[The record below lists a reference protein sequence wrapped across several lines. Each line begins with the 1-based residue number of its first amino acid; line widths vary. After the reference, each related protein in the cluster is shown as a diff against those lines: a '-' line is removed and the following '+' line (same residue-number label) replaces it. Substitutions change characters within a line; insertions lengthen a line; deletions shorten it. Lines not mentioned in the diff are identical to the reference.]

1 MSAAMRLTSVRIFVD
16 DLERAAAFYEGV
28 VGLKRSTT
36 AATAILYEDAPSIV
50 VEIGDADARREGLL
64 GRFTGVGFE
73 TGNAQ
78 ALYADL
84 QSRGVPLHGPP
95 EKQYWGGI
103 LLFAEDPAGN
113 TITFVEYPAAATP
126 LRGQ

>member
-36 AATAILYEDAPSIV
+36 APTAILFEDSPSIV
-50 VEIGDADARREGLL
+50 VEIGDDEARREGLL

-73 TGNAQ
+73 TEDAQ
-78 ALYADL
+78 TLYTEL
-84 QSRGVPLHGPP
+84 KSRGVPLRGPP
-95 EKQYWGGI
+95 EKQYWGGV
-103 LLFAEDPAGN
+103 LLFADDPSGN
-113 TITFVEYPAAATP
+113 TITFVEYPAAVAP
-126 LRGQ
+126 GGDQ

>member
-1 MSAAMRLTSVRIFVD
+1 MRLTSVRIFVD

-36 AATAILYEDAPSIV
+36 AATAIIYEDAPSIV

-95 EKQYWGGI
+95 EKQYWGGT

-113 TITFVEYPAAATP
+113 TITFVDFVGMCAD
-126 LRGQ
+126 

>member
-1 MSAAMRLTSVRIFVD
+1 MRLTSVRIFVD
-16 DLERAAAFYEGV
+16 DLERAAAFYEGI

-36 AATAILYEDAPSIV
+36 FPTAILYEDSASIV
-50 VEIGDADARREGLL
+50 VETADDDSRREGLI

-73 TGNAQ
+73 TQNAE

-84 QSRGVPLHGPP
+84 KSRDVPLHGPP

-103 LLFAEDPAGN
+103 LLFAQDPSGN
-113 TITFVEYPAAATP
+113 TITFVEYPAKALP
-126 LRGQ
+126 GGDQ

>member
-1 MSAAMRLTSVRIFVD
+1 MRLASVRIFVD
-16 DLERAAAFYEGV
+16 DLDRAAAFYEGV

-36 AATAILYEDAPSIV
+36 AATAILYGKSPSVV
-50 VEIGDADARREGLL
+50 VELAGNEGRREGLL

-73 TGNAQ
+73 TKDAA

-95 EKQYWGGI
+95 EKQYWGGT
-103 LLFAEDPAGN
+103 LLFADDPSGN
-113 TITFVEYPAAATP
+113 IITFVQSSVAPGGA
-126 LRGQ
+126 Q

>member
-50 VEIGDADARREGLL
+50 VEIGDDEARQDGLL
-64 GRFTGVGFE
+64 GRFTGLGFE
-73 TGNAQ
+73 TENAQ

-84 QSRGVPLHGPP
+84 QSRGVPVHGPP
-95 EKQYWGGI
+95 EKQYWGGS

-113 TITFVEYPAAATP
+113 TITFIEYPAAATP
-126 LRGQ
+126 YRGS

>member
-1 MSAAMRLTSVRIFVD
+1 MRLTSVRIFVD
-16 DLERAAAFYEGV
+16 DLERAATFYEGV

-36 AATAILYEDAPSIV
+36 APTAILYEDSPSIV
-50 VEIGDADARREGLL
+50 VEAADDEARRHGLL

-73 TGNAQ
+73 TQNAQ

-84 QSRGVPLHGPP
+84 KSRGVPLHGPP

-103 LLFAEDPAGN
+103 LLFAQDPSGN
-113 TITFVEYPAAATP
+113 TITFVEYPAAPSGA
-126 LRGQ
+126 Q

>member
-1 MSAAMRLTSVRIFVD
+1 MSAAMRLTSIRIFVD
-16 DLERAAAFYEGV
+16 DLERAAAFYEDV

-36 AATAILYEDAPSIV
+36 APTAILFEDSPSIV
-50 VEIGDADARREGLL
+50 VEASDDEGRRKGLV

-73 TGNAQ
+73 TPSAQ

-84 QSRGVPLHGPP
+84 KARGVPLHGPP
-95 EKQYWGGI
+95 EKQYWGGV
-103 LLFAEDPAGN
+103 LLFAEDPSGN

-126 LRGQ
+126 HRGP